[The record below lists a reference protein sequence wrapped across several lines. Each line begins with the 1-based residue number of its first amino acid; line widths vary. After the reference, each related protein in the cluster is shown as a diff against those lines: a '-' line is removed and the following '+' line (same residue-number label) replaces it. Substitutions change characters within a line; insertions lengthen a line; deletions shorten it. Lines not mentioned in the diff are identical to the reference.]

1 MPSVPKQAIK
11 RILDTLIVAASLMSH
26 HVPLFRFWLRNGQ
39 SIGPSALRRL
49 WASAC
54 GTDDV
59 TVTREARE
67 AAFGPETHTYSL
79 CGSPKTA
86 NLQNVEG
93 RLRRLLADMA
103 LSATIIHTHL
113 S

>member
-1 MPSVPKQAIK
+1 
-11 RILDTLIVAASLMSH
+11 MSH

-67 AAFGPETHTYSL
+67 AAFGAQTHTYSL

-86 NLQNVEG
+86 NLQNVES
-93 RLRRLLADMA
+93 RLRRMLSEMA
-103 LSATIIHTHL
+103 LSPTIIHTHL

>member
-1 MPSVPKQAIK
+1 MPSQAFE
-11 RILDTLIVAASLMSH
+11 RILDTLIIAAPIMPH

-49 WASAC
+49 WVSAC

-86 NLQNVEG
+86 NLPNIEG
-93 RLRRLLADMA
+93 RLRRMLADMA

>member
-1 MPSVPKQAIK
+1 VPKQAIK
-11 RILDTLIVAASLMSH
+11 RILDPLIVAASLMSH

-93 RLRRLLADMA
+93 RLRRLLSDMA

>member
-1 MPSVPKQAIK
+1 
-11 RILDTLIVAASLMSH
+11 MSQH
-26 HVPLFRFWLRNGQ
+26 IPLFRFWLRNGQ

-59 TVTREARE
+59 TVTREDR
-67 AAFGPETHTYSL
+67 AAAYGAQTHTYSL

-86 NLQNVEG
+86 NLANVES
-93 RLRRLLADMA
+93 RLRKMLSEMA
-103 LSATIIHTHL
+103 LAATIVHTHL
-113 S
+113 N